1 MNIIE
6 INNLNKQFKITIRK
20 NWIKSIFKSEYKI
33 KKAVDNVSFTVK
45 KGEAVAFLGPNGA
58 GKTTTTKMMTGLIY
72 PTSGEI
78 SVLGFKPQ
86 DRNKEF
92 LMKIGL
98 VMGNK
103 TGLNWDLTARQ
114 TFSIYQKI
122 YKIPIEKYK
131 SRLDKLS
138 KLLNVDEHLDTPVRK
153 LSLGERMKL
162 ELIGAILH
170 DPEIL
175 FLDEP
180 TIGLDIISK
189 QNIRKFLREIQKDH
203 GITLILTSHDMDDIE
218 LVCDRVLVINN
229 GQLVF
234 DNTIDYLKSNYNKD
248 KYVKFY
254 FDSIQDL
261 DLNSYGEI
269 YEQKDASITYKVAPT
284 SLPQLISS
292 FTSKN
297 NVIDIDINSTPLEEM
312 IKEIYEKK

>member
-45 KGEAVAFLGPNGA
+45 KGESVAFLGPNGA